1 MKRLLYA
8 CVLAVAAVQTAW
20 AGPVIEIPAEVKAE
34 PGSWVVVSPKTDAVS
49 VVYVGLDGLAAFPS
63 SELKDPRKLV
73 VNASKA
79 GRFRF
84 VAVGTLK
91 DEQATAAFTIVVGDA
106 PPTPGPGPVLPDGPL
121 GLRKASRDG
130 AAKVG
135 DKAAAK
141 KLATA
146 QRSVASAVMA
156 GGLTTPADILA
167 AWREANRAAA
177 DAVAWKPWADSVT
190 PALSK
195 LHADGKLAD
204 KTAWGAAFNEMA
216 DGLGD

>member
-1 MKRLLYA
+1 V
-8 CVLAVAAVQTAW
+8 CVLALAVSTAW
-20 AGPVIEIPAEVKAE
+20 AAPTIEIPAEVKAE
-34 PGSWVVVSPKTDAVS
+34 PGSWVVVSPKTDAAS

-73 VNASKA
+73 VNPSKA

-106 PPTPGPGPVLPDGPL
+106 PPVPPGPGPVLPDGAM

-135 DKAAAK
+135 DKTGAK

-167 AWREANRAAA
+167 AWREANRAAV
-177 DAVAWKPWADSVT
+177 DGVAWKPWADGVT
-190 PALSK
+190 PMLSK
-195 LHADGKLAD
+195 LYADGKLAD
-204 KTAWGAAFNEMA
+204 KTAWSAAFTELA
-216 DGLGD
+216 TGLED